1 MMKTVFGIR
10 TVIALFALG
19 VSLSIAGCA
28 LDNVDA
34 PGLTGP
40 SEFGLSVTAT
50 ATPNRL
56 PRDGSSQSVVVLSVS
71 DAKNTPVAGQRLTLA
86 VSTAAAALSATEVVT
101 DSSGQATFTLT
112 APPSWAIAGNTVIVE
127 ATPVGTMSGGAV
139 PRTIEIT
146 LTGAANTAIPV
157 PAFTVTPPSPEVG
170 QLASFDAS
178 TTTDEGDL
186 PCRNAC
192 LYEWSFGDGSV
203 ASGLVVTHAYTAPR
217 IYTVTLTV
225 TDAAGA
231 SASTVRSVIV
241 RSIAAPTVTIT
252 VTPDPPFVDRQ
263 AVFAAA
269 ATPAPGHSIVSYEW
283 NFGDDTTAT
292 TTGPNV
298 VKTYDEVGTFVVTV
312 RAIDDTGQA
321 GIGAKTVVVGFSAT
335 APVANFTI
343 SPTNPEEGQN
353 VSFNGSSS
361 TVGVGATIVRYVW
374 DFGDGSAAQDTG
386 TTPTASHTYANDG
399 TYGVT
404 LTVTDSLGRT
414 ASKTAT
420 VTVEEP

>member
-19 VSLSIAGCA
+19 VSLSMAGCA
-28 LDNVDA
+28 LDDGAA
-34 PGLTGP
+34 PSLTGP

-71 DAKNTPVAGQRLTLA
+71 DAQSKPMVGQRLTL
-86 VSTAAAALSATEVVT
+86 SISPAAAALSATEVVT

-112 APPSWAIAGNTVIVE
+112 APPASAIAGNTVTVQ
-127 ATPVGTMSGGAV
+127 ATPVGISSGGAV

-146 LTGAANTAIPV
+146 LTGAANTTIPE
-157 PAFTVTPPSPEVG
+157 PSFTVTPPSPEVG
-170 QLASFDAS
+170 QLATFDAS
-178 TTTDEGDL
+178 NTRDEGTN
-186 PCRNAC
+186 CRSAC
-192 LYEWSFGDGSV
+192 LYAWQFGDGSV
-203 ASGLVVTHAYTAPR
+203 ANGLVVTHAYTAAR
-217 IYTVTLTV
+217 TYTVTLTV
-225 TDAAGA
+225 IDSAGA
-231 SASTVRSVIV
+231 SASTISSVIV
-241 RSIAAPTVTIT
+241 RSIPAPIVTIA

-263 AVFAAA
+263 AVFAAT
-269 ATPAPGHSIVSYEW
+269 ATAAPGHSIVRYEW
-283 NFGDDTTAT
+283 NFGDDTTAS

-312 RAIDDTGQA
+312 SAIDDTGQA
-321 GIGAKTVVVGFSAT
+321 GIGARTVVVGFSAA

-374 DFGDGSAAQDTG
+374 DFGDGGAALDTG

-404 LTVTDSLGRT
+404 LTITDSLGRT